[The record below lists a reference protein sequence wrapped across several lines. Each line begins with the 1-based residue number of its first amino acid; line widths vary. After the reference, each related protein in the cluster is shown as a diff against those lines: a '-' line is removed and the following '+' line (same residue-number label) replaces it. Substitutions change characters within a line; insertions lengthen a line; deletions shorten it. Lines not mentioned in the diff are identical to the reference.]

1 MATIV
6 DGDRK
11 IPFLRGM
18 LAHYLIEQ
26 GFSFQEAYQVADGVR
41 SAVQKQKNVSAKK
54 MVDLVHTQ
62 VRELYGPRPMGDGIF
77 WSPRSKQIM
86 VEAEGGTRPFSREHL
101 SQSLTT
107 TGLAEEPAY
116 GIAER
121 IVADFIQQGKTV
133 VKRSDIRKAASGLLG
148 RDYGEDFAER
158 YRIWNWFRNQDQPQ
172 PIIILIGGAT
182 GVGKTSVAVALANL
196 LRVSRVAST
205 DEIRQVM
212 RLMIAPDLMPA
223 LHASS
228 YEAWKD
234 VGIPPPGDLDPVLHA
249 FREQSGRVCV
259 GVRATIDRAIQEN
272 VSLVLDGIHLLP
284 DLLGLDA
291 YKKDALF
298 LWTNLFLSDT
308 QAYGERFKTR
318 GQTASQRPQ
327 HRYLKHLDQI
337 LKLQDYILDVGKAHG
352 VSAFENV
359 DLDDTLQSLSLHIMD
374 SLRVEAKRL
383 RPDRK

>member
-1 MATIV
+1 M
-6 DGDRK
+6 
-11 IPFLRGM
+11 
-18 LAHYLIEQ
+18 
-26 GFSFQEAYQVADGVR
+26 
-41 SAVQKQKNVSAKK
+41 
-54 MVDLVHTQ
+54 
-62 VRELYGPRPMGDGIF
+62 
-77 WSPRSKQIM
+77 
-86 VEAEGGTRPFSREHL
+86 
-101 SQSLTT
+101 
-107 TGLAEEPAY
+107 
-116 GIAER
+116 
-121 IVADFIQQGKTV
+121 
-133 VKRSDIRKAASGLLG
+133 
-148 RDYGEDFAER
+148 
-158 YRIWNWFRNQDQPQ
+158 
-172 PIIILIGGAT
+172 
-182 GVGKTSVAVALANL
+182 
-196 LRVSRVAST
+196 SRVAST